1 MIVGIAGGS
10 GAGKT
15 TFVQRLVD
23 ALPPNST
30 TVLSHDAYYR
40 DLGHLPAEDR
50 ARANFDHPDAL
61 ETDLLVEHINA
72 LRQGRAA
79 CVPTYDFVAHTRGDT
94 TTRVKPTAT
103 VIVEGILLLAHERL
117 SAALDLAVY
126 IDVEDDARLARR
138 LERDIAERGRSLES
152 CVRQWRDTVRPM
164 HDAFVRPSIAHADII
179 VPHGGHNAAAA
190 RTIAAYV
197 VRSG

>member
-117 SAALDLAVY
+117 RAALDLAVY
-126 IDVEDDARLARR
+126 IDV
-138 LERDIAERGRSLES
+138 ERGRSLES